1 MIIPCGQ
8 GFPFRLIIPRTG
20 FPIPPDNSPDRD
32 PRAREIIAYNRS
44 EGSELA
50 DPPQETESQ
59 RIFCVCFHSVQY
71 CKKDED
77 K

>member
-1 MIIPCGQ
+1 MLCTCIGVQHQRGFIMIIPCGQ
-8 GFPFRLIIPRTG
+8 GFPFS
-20 FPIPPDNSPDRD
+20 PDNSPDRD

-59 RIFCVCFHSVQY
+59 RIFCVCFHSV
-71 CKKDED
+71 
-77 K
+77 

>member
-8 GFPFRLIIPRTG
+8 GFPFS
-20 FPIPPDNSPDRD
+20 PDNSPDRD

-50 DPPQETESQ
+50 DPPQETESE
-59 RIFCVCFHSVQY
+59 RIFCFCFHSVQH